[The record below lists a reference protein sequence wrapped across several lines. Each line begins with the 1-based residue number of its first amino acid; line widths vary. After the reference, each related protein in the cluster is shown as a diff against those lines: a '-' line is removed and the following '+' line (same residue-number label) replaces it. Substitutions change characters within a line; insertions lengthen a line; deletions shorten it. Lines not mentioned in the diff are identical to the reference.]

1 MDIDLLVNKEEQE
14 MSNLI
19 DYESFIKKISDDNL
33 LNLFASLSYED
44 IENPSLKNNA
54 KWDIVKA
61 ELLSRMK

>member
-1 MDIDLLVNKEEQE
+1 MSDLRE
-14 MSNLI
+14 
-19 DYESFIKKISDDNL
+19 YENFIKEINDDSL

-54 KWDIVKA
+54 KWDIVKE

>member
-1 MDIDLLVNKEEQE
+1 

-19 DYESFIKKISDDNL
+19 DYESFIKKISNDNL
-33 LNLFASLSYED
+33 LNLFALLSYED

>member
-1 MDIDLLVNKEEQE
+1 
-14 MSNLI
+14 MSNLR
-19 DYESFIKKISDDNL
+19 DYESFIKKISNDNL

-44 IENPSLKNNA
+44 IENTILKNNA

>member
-1 MDIDLLVNKEEQE
+1 
-14 MSNLI
+14 MSNLR
-19 DYESFIKKISDDNL
+19 DYESFIKKINDDNL